1 MDSYVAWNVFQAH
14 LDYFQK
20 PPRGGVG
27 LPQAQETMAF
37 RTLTTVG
44 LFYFT
49 MCEDPHE

>member
-1 MDSYVAWNVFQAH
+1 MDSFMFHAH

-20 PPRGGVG
+20 PPLGGNLV
-27 LPQAQETMAF
+27 LTQNPETMAV

-49 MCEDPHE
+49 MLEDPHE